1 MSKQAAAE
9 EILAILRNKNITGVV
24 ACELLREMDWQI
36 RRYEEDNPELS
47 LQTLDEREKSKEM
60 PDEIARMFNLE
71 EEKYDLG

>member
-24 ACELLREMDWQI
+24 ACGLLREMDWQI

>member
-24 ACELLREMDWQI
+24 ACGLLREMDWQI

-47 LQTLDEREKSKEM
+47 LQTLD
-60 PDEIARMFNLE
+60 
-71 EEKYDLG
+71 